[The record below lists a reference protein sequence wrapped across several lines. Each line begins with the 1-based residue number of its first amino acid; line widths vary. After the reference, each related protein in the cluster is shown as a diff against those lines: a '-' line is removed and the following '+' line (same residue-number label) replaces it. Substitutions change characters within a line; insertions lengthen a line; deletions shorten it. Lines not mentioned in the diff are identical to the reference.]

1 MLVRSMPAFR
11 ASGSPNSDP
20 LSVRSGKGTVPG
32 DQRKGDHILLPK
44 FMLCHADA
52 GTEIGKEFVVFSAS
66 EFSTIVVFVGD
77 GAVVYCFWHTAT
89 EKL

>member
-32 DQRKGDHILLPK
+32 DQRKGDYILLPK

-52 GTEIGKEFVVFSAS
+52 GTEIGKEFVVFSVS
-66 EFSTIVVFVGD
+66 EFSIIVVFVGD
-77 GAVVYCFWHTAT
+77 GTVIW
-89 EKL
+89 L